1 MLRCNRA
8 NVNEGLLRGL
18 CDNSSRVIAIIR
30 DRLEAPRQGIEPCY
44 AGLES
49 AFLPEAKACEQFQH
63 VLRCDHLAGPK
74 PITLMEPLFIRLERQ
89 HLSDTVSRIWFVYE
103 RVTSLLAHKLPPRP
117 TVERSHQPLT
127 APSRVAM

>member
-103 RVTSLLAHKLPPRP
+103 RVSQSNIVSSSACRDGRDVFLCIPTWRATS
-117 TVERSHQPLT
+117 
-127 APSRVAM
+127 